1 VSALLTIA
9 VRWALYVDLMLLFGL
24 PMFALYGLGR
34 VQRHRHIM
42 VPLRPLLP
50 LLSVAAILLSLLWLA
65 TVCASMAG
73 TDILQL
79 DRATIDMV
87 ATQTSLGKAWQVRMA
102 ALAATLP
109 LAMLQRRWANRPVL
123 LATALAAGVAL
134 ATLAWAGHGA
144 AGDGTAGTIQ
154 LAADIVHL
162 LAAGVWIGALVAF
175 TLLLIWSHAISSRG
189 NGPSEEHIATTH
201 HALEKFSVTG
211 SIVVGLLIATGVVNS
226 VMLVG
231 IANAPHLLASL
242 YGQLLAAKLA
252 VFGVMVLLAA
262 GNRFRLTPAL
272 ERARSAGNMDAPL
285 AALRRSLLLE
295 TGAGLVV
302 LGLVAWL
309 GTLSPPLSGG

>member
-1 VSALLTIA
+1 MTAALTIA
-9 VRWALYVDLMLLFGL
+9 VRWALYIDLMLLFGL
-24 PMFALYGLGR
+24 PIFALYGLAR
-34 VQRHRHIM
+34 EERRRHM
-42 VPLRPLLP
+42 LVPLRPVLP

-87 ATQTSLGKAWQVRMA
+87 ATQTALGTAWQVRLA
-102 ALAATLP
+102 ALGATLL
-109 LAMLQRRWANRPVL
+109 LAMLPRRWTKYPVL
-123 LATALAAGVAL
+123 LATALAAGVAV

-144 AGDGTAGTIQ
+144 AGEGVAGTIQ

-175 TLLLIWSHAISSRG
+175 TLLLTRSYALSVQD
-189 NGPSEEHIATTH
+189 NGPLEEHIVVTH
-201 HALEKFSVTG
+201 HALEKFSITG
-211 SIVVGLLIATGVVNS
+211 SIVVGLLIATGLVNS

-231 IANAPHLLASL
+231 IDNAPHLLSSL
-242 YGQLLAAKLA
+242 YGQVLAAKLA
-252 VFGVMVLLAA
+252 VFGVMLLLAA

-272 ERARSAGNMDAPL
+272 DRARRAGNKAAAL
-285 AALRRSLLLE
+285 AALRRSLFLE

>member
-1 VSALLTIA
+1 
-9 VRWALYVDLMLLFGL
+9 MLLFGL

-34 VQRHRHIM
+34 GERQRHIM

-65 TVCASMAG
+65 AVCATMAG

-87 ATQTSLGKAWQVRMA
+87 ATQTSLGTAWQVRMG
-102 ALAATLP
+102 ALAASLL
-109 LAMLQRRWANRPVL
+109 LAMLPRRWANRPVL
-123 LATALAAGVAL
+123 LASSLVAGVAL

-144 AGDGTAGTIQ
+144 AGEETSGTIQ
-154 LAADIVHL
+154 LAADIMHL
-162 LAAGVWIGALVAF
+162 LAAGVWIGALIAF
-175 TLLLIWSHAISSRG
+175 TLLLMRAYAMSVQE
-189 NGPSEEHIATTH
+189 NGSAQENGRLEEHIAATH
-201 HALEKFSVTG
+201 HALETFSVTG
-211 SIVVGLLIATGVVNS
+211 SIVVGLLIATGQVNS
-226 VMLVG
+226 IMLVG
-231 IANAPHLLASL
+231 IANAPHLLSSL

-252 VFGVMVLLAA
+252 LFGIMLLLAA

-272 ERARSAGNMDAPL
+272 ARARIAGNMATSL

-295 TGAGLVV
+295 TGVGLVV

-309 GTLSPPLSGG
+309 GTLPPPLSGG

>member
-1 VSALLTIA
+1 MTADLTIA
-9 VRWALYVDLMLLFGL
+9 VRWALYIDLMLLFGL
-24 PMFALYGLGR
+24 PMFALYGLGHEER
-34 VQRHRHIM
+34 QRHDM

-50 LLSVAAILLSLLWLA
+50 PLSVAAILLSLLWLA

-87 ATQTSLGKAWQVRMA
+87 ATQTALGAAWLVRLA
-102 ALAATLP
+102 ALTATL
-109 LAMLQRRWANRPVL
+109 LLVMLPRRWTNRPVL
-123 LATALAAGVAL
+123 LATSFAAGVAV

-154 LAADIVHL
+154 LTADIVHL

-175 TLLLIWSHAISSRG
+175 TLLLIRSHAMSVRK
-189 NGPSEEHIATTH
+189 NGPLEEYIAATH
-201 HALEKFSVTG
+201 HALEKFSITG
-211 SIVVGLLIATGVVNS
+211 SIVVGLLIATGLVNS

-231 IANAPHLLASL
+231 IANALHLFSSL

-252 VFGVMVLLAA
+252 LFGIMLMLAA

-272 ERARSAGNMDAPL
+272 ARARSAGNIAESL
-285 AALRRSLLLE
+285 ATLRRSLLIE

-309 GTLSPPLSGG
+309 GTLSPPLSGS